1 LVIKLNKQKTKAMKF
16 LKNLFS
22 DNNDINEKSVVG
34 FLSFACMVA
43 ALAVDLITGWMGK
56 ELVINEYIFDGFLV
70 ITLGSFGIAAV
81 DKYVTKK
88 ADNEKHK
95 TEVENGLHEEPLPY
109 DENEG

>member
-1 LVIKLNKQKTKAMKF
+1 MGF

-34 FLSFACMVA
+34 FMAFMVMVVA
-43 ALAVDLITGWMGK
+43 MAVDLITGYMGK
-56 ELVINEYIFDGFLV
+56 ELLINEYIFNGFLV

-88 ADNEKHK
+88 ADNEKRK
-95 TEVENGLHEEPLPY
+95 NDLEAGADEEY
-109 DENEG
+109 N